1 MAIIVPNAA
10 EQLALKNIINYSS
23 PQDLKLKLYT
33 NNYTPIAT
41 STESDFTE
49 ASGGG
54 YAAVTLTGT
63 SWSISTNGSGQAEA
77 TYAQQTFTFTGAL
90 SGSATIYGW
99 FLVQSSSGLLI
110 AAEKVTNS
118 FTPASNGDIFYI
130 TPRLQLQSIN

>member
-63 SWSISTNGSGQAEA
+63 SWTVSTNGSGQAEA